1 VVLQGAGDTKQER
14 LIETGRIAELCDAAS
29 SMLETLDLPEILE
42 IVTVQTRELFAGAGA
57 SVQTLDPSDN
67 RLVVSS
73 ATGSLVTSMGQRY
86 SPEGTAS
93 GEALDLGAPVILDS
107 VPDEPAFT
115 GSGLEVGSP
124 AGVLIVPLRARDG
137 GYGTISVVTGADEVD
152 LLRDEAQLLASF
164 GHLAGLAIQNARMF
178 EAETLRAEASDVRR
192 AETEDQVSLLESLHA
207 AEVEVSRDLELDSV
221 LETVTE
227 KARELTGA
235 EYGAL
240 GVLHADGDRLEMF
253 ITSGM
258 PAEEA
263 ERISSMPV
271 GKGLLGA
278 VIRSRTVIRVEDV
291 NTDPRSAGM
300 PSGHP
305 DMRSFLGVPIQIGD
319 RVFGNLYLTNKSGSG
334 GFTDGDEAIV
344 SMLAAHA
351 AVSIENA
358 RQFRTLQRLLEE
370 LRATQ
375 QQRDRFYAFVNH
387 DLRNA
392 CSGVLMWSE
401 RLLKRTDGECGE
413 IAEKIGRGSEHAMRL
428 VQDVLDLENIGQ
440 GRLETWSR
448 VIVVN
453 DLLRAAV
460 DGMRPEAEK
469 KDQKLQLRRTP
480 STLRVVA
487 DPDRVLQVV
496 TNLVSNA
503 LKFSAEGTTVNVRA
517 KIDAEGPPAGSP
529 APEARAERWVAIEVE
544 DQGPGIEPE
553 DLERIFGEWVRA
565 STRERRGMGIGLT
578 LSRRLAEHMGGALTV
593 TSKVGKGSIFTLW
606 LPHGRV
612 PEQRSGWIG

>member
-1 VVLQGAGDTKQER
+1 MKGAGDSSHER
-14 LIETGRIAELCDAAS
+14 RIETGRVAELCGAAS
-29 SMLETLDLPEILE
+29 SMLETLDLPEILR
-42 IVTVQTRELFAGAGA
+42 IVTAQTRELFAGAGA
-57 SVQTLDPSDN
+57 SVQIIDPTDGK
-67 RLVVSS
+67 LAVSS
-73 ATGSLVTSMGQRY
+73 ASGSLDKAMGQRY
-86 SPEGTAS
+86 APAGTAS
-93 GEALDLGAPVILDS
+93 GDALDLGSPVVLGT
-107 VPDEPAFT
+107 VPDEPPFT
-115 GSGLEVGSP
+115 GAGLEPGSP
-124 AGVLIVPLRARDG
+124 SGVLIVPLLARDG
-137 GYGTISVVTGADEVD
+137 AYGTLAVVTGADEVD

-178 EAETLRAEASDVRR
+178 EAETRRAEASDVRR

-207 AEVEVSRDLELDSV
+207 AEVEVSRDLELDAV
-221 LETVTE
+221 LQTVTE
-227 KARELTGA
+227 KARDLTDA

-240 GVLHADGDRLEMF
+240 GVLHADADRLEKF

-263 ERISSMPV
+263 ERIASMPV

-278 VIRSRTVIRVEDV
+278 VIHSRDVIRVQDV
-291 NTDPRSAGM
+291 GADPRSAGM

-305 DMRSFLGVPIQIGD
+305 DMKSFLGVPIRIGD
-319 RVFGNLYLTNKSGSG
+319 RVFGNLYLTNKRGAP
-334 GFTDGDEAIV
+334 GFTDQDEAIV

-370 LRATQ
+370 LRETQ

-401 RLLKRTDGECGE
+401 RLLKRTDAECAE

-453 DLLRAAV
+453 DLLQATV

-469 KDQKLQLRRTP
+469 RNQKLQLRRTP

-503 LKFSAEGTTVNVRA
+503 LKFSADGTTVAVRA
-517 KIDAEGPPAGSP
+517 KVDADGPPAGDG
-529 APEARAERWVAIEVE
+529 APEKRAERWVAIEVE
-544 DQGPGIEPE
+544 DQGPGIEPD

-593 TSKVGKGSIFTLW
+593 TSEVGKGSIFTLW